1 MKDMSP
7 ILSSQR
13 MLSACLAL
21 ALSAGVAPRGFAADA
36 ASGPVAE
43 HVILTN
49 GFDLICDH
57 REQTGDR
64 VRLYTDSGSA
74 NFVEVGAADVASVER
89 IVLPALPSSSSA
101 GSKPALTAGH
111 SDLTKAE
118 LHELLSSA
126 GAQHNLDVNL
136 LTSVVRAES
145 GGHTAAVSKKGAQG
159 LMQLMPKTA
168 AQLGVSDSFRP
179 EENVAGGAT
188 YLDSLLTRY
197 HDNLALALAAYNA
210 GPATVDRCGCVPPY
224 RETRLYVARII
235 RDFNASVK
243 TASRSGT
250 LEAAQLAN
258 PNIQTGDAAAKPQQ
272 EQASLTGA
280 TAP

>member
-1 MKDMSP
+1 MKDISRVP
-7 ILSSQR
+7 LNK
-13 MLSACLAL
+13 LVLASALVLGGCAVF
-21 ALSAGVAPRGFAADA
+21 AARGFAADA
-36 ASGPVAE
+36 APGRFAE
-43 HVILTN
+43 HVTLTN

-74 NFVEVGAADVASVER
+74 NFVEVGTADVVSVEK
-89 IVLPALPSSSSA
+89 IVLPALPISASA
-101 GSKPALTAGH
+101 GKPALDAAH
-111 SDLTKAE
+111 ADLTKAE

-136 LTSVVRAES
+136 LASVVRAES
-145 GGHTAAVSKKGAQG
+145 GGHSAAVSKKGAQG

-168 AQLGVSDSFRP
+168 AQLGVSDSLRP
-179 EENVAGGAT
+179 DENVAGGAS

-210 GPATVDRCGCVPPY
+210 GPAAVDRWHGVPPY

-235 RDFNASVK
+235 RDFNTSVK
-243 TASRSGT
+243 NANRNAT
-250 LEAAQLAN
+250 LDSHLAHPSPQVQETFAQ
-258 PNIQTGDAAAKPQQ
+258 TEH